1 MKAYFVD
8 EHMLYKGHFKL
19 NISLEVYDIICAEKP
34 INSSF
39 NILAARLFGLDY
51 PTFLQMIR
59 QEYGAELHGKTGKYI
74 SYSFTDKPKV
84 NELVKEL
91 NKRWNI
97 MYSKRS
103 M

>member
-1 MKAYFVD
+1 MEAYFID

-19 NISLEVYDIICAEKP
+19 NINLDVYDILCAEKP

-39 NILAARLFGLDY
+39 NILAATLFGLDY

-74 SYSFTDKPKV
+74 SYSFTNKSKA

-91 NKRWNI
+91 NERWNT

-103 M
+103 I